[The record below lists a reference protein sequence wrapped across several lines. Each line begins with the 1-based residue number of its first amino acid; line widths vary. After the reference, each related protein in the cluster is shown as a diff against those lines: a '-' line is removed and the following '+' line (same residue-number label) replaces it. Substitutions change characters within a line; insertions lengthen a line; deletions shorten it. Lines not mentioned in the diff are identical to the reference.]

1 MQEKIKNLIN
11 EALRNLDIEV
21 SDSRPDES
29 PFGRVVVEHPADM
42 NMGDYSTNVAM
53 VLAKNLKQNPRELAE
68 KIVQELSARKDLAE
82 VRISMIESAGAGFIN
97 FYLTKEY
104 FVNNVK
110 DILEKDG
117 EYGKTNLYKGKKI
130 LVEHSSPNLFKPFH
144 IGHVMNNAIG
154 ESITRLAR
162 YSGAEVVCIS
172 YPSDVSYGIGKAVW
186 AFLEDGTPKL
196 NTFKTE
202 EEKLNYLGECYV
214 RGTKAL
220 EENPELE
227 PRMREITKKIYDKVS
242 SPEYNAYKIGR
253 EINLSYFQKMAEHLG
268 SHFDDFIFESEAGV
282 EGEKL
287 VRENI
292 GEIFEESDGAVVY
305 KGEQDGLHTRVF
317 INKENYPTYEA
328 KDVGLLSLKFSR
340 YNPDLSIF
348 ITDHEQSEYFKV
360 VVSAAGKINKIW
372 QEKTVHRTHGRM
384 SFKGQKMSSRLGGVP
399 IASTLLSAVAE
410 EVKEKSGEISEDTR
424 DMIAV
429 GSIKFAILRA
439 MAGKNINFDPETSLS
454 FEGDSGPYLQYSTV
468 RANSILEKS
477 KEDHPTQNEN
487 ILGTPPPQGGEGN
500 SNIENQI
507 TPLEKYLVR
516 FPEVVEHSISLW
528 EPHHIVTYLLE
539 LSQAFNSWY
548 GNTKVI
554 DTENK
559 NMAYNLALVKAFNL
573 TMLKGLYLLGIKAPE
588 RM

>member
-1 MQEKIKNLIN
+1 MQEKIKNLIKQ
-11 EALRNLDIEV
+11 ALTNLEINSEV
-21 SDSRPDES
+21 D
-29 PFGRVVVEHPADM
+29 FVVEHPADM
-42 NMGDYSTNVAM
+42 SMGDYSTNVAM
-53 VLAKNLKQNPRELAE
+53 ALAKSLKMNPKELAE
-68 KIVQELSARKDLAE
+68 KIVGELCVLLPLNKGEARRGSEGREEIQK
-82 VRISMIESAGAGFIN
+82 IESAGAGFIN
-97 FYLTKEY
+97 FYLSPNY
-104 FVNNVK
+104 FQNSITE
-110 DILEKDG
+110 ILNLG
-117 EYGKTNLYKGKKI
+117 EDYGKTDLYKGKKI

-186 AFLEDGTPKL
+186 AFLEDGIEKL
-196 NTFKTE
+196 NTFKGE

-227 PRMREITKKIYDKVS
+227 PRMREITKKIYDKVEGS
-242 SPEYNAYKIGR
+242 EYDAYKIGR
-253 EINLSYFQKMAEHLG
+253 EINLSYFQKMAGHLG
-268 SHFDDFIFESEAGV
+268 SHFDDFIFESEAGK

-292 GEIFEESDGAVVY
+292 GKIFENSDGAVVY

-372 QEKTVHRTHGRM
+372 QDKTVHRTHGRM

-410 EVKEKSGEISEDTR
+410 EVKEKSPEISEDTR

-439 MAGKNINFDPETSLS
+439 MAGKNINFDPDTSLS
-454 FEGDSGPYLQYSTV
+454 FEGDSGPYLQYSAV
-468 RANSILEKS
+468 RANSILEKANN
-477 KEDHPTQNEN
+477 HFAQNEN

-500 SNIENQI
+500 SNTENQI

-516 FPEVVEHSISLW
+516 FPEVVEHSIKLW

-548 GNTKVI
+548 AHTKVI

-573 TMLKGLYLLGIKAPE
+573 IMQKGLYLLGIQTPE